1 MTWKER
7 RTISMLLTVIAVLF
21 AALLI
26 VLGIRYRETR
36 EEALAAKSGGAAGLS
51 DSAALA
57 DPAAYRALRYKNG
70 SATLSFELNEKGK
83 WVWADGPDFPLDDA
97 TVTSIL
103 ETLASLKFQ
112 QVLAATQSR
121 EEYGLDNPAATLTAS
136 TAAGASQ
143 TLSFGKT
150 TTDGDSYYMMMNGN
164 GSTVYIVADTLVR
177 LMQIPI
183 YDMCVLP
190 ELPDLSELN
199 LRAVTIQGSAPAA
212 EPEGGDGGED
222 GGEEEGGDAGTP
234 LQVREPE
241 RPTVSLNARR
251 SNGDGQ
257 PALWFSG
264 NDNVTSTALLQDLLY
279 DLRTLTMAKCVDYFP
294 SSEAAE
300 ICGFRNPD
308 AILKVEY
315 ANAGTDETFTMEV
328 GARMPDGS
336 GRYVRLEE
344 GGPIYALSTDSAD
357 AIMTI
362 SVAGMRGTVQTAE
375 SADGAQS
382 GGEA

>member
-7 RTISMLLTVIAVLF
+7 RTISMLLTVMAVLF

-26 VLGIRYRETR
+26 VFGIRYREHR
-36 EEALAAKSGGAAGLS
+36 EEALAGKDGGGAALS

-57 DPAAYRALRYKNG
+57 DPGAYHALLYKNG
-70 SATLSFELNEKGK
+70 SVTLSFELDEKGK
-83 WVWADGPDFPLDDA
+83 WIWADGPDFPLDDA

-103 ETLASLKFQ
+103 EALASLKFQ
-112 QVLAATQSR
+112 QVLAATESL

-136 TAAGASQ
+136 TLSGASQ

-164 GSTVYIVADTLVR
+164 DSTVYIVADTLVR
-177 LMQIPI
+177 LMRIPI

-199 LRAVTIQGSAPAA
+199 LRAVTIQGAAPAA
-212 EPEGGDGGED
+212 EPEGGDGGEN
-222 GGEEEGGDAGTP
+222 GEAAADLPQTRA
-234 LQVREPE
+234 PE

-279 DLRTLTMAKCVDYFP
+279 DLRTMAMAKCVDYYP
-294 SSEAAE
+294 SGDALE
-300 ICGFRNPD
+300 ICGFQNPD

-315 ANAGTDETFTMEV
+315 ANAGTDETFIMEV
-328 GARMPDGS
+328 GTRMPDES
-336 GRYVRLEE
+336 GRYVRLGED
-344 GGPIYALSTDSAD
+344 GPVYALPTGSAD

-362 SVAGMRGTVQTAE
+362 SAAGMRGTVQAAG
-375 SADGAQS
+375 SADGAQD